1 MKTFITAFVWT
12 TLAAGQSSPDRIAGA
27 LQERVLSGQAAR
39 LKTDDRISL
48 YNAMVQEKPE
58 NLHYQVLLAGAYI
71 QKMRET
77 TDFSYVDRASKVLD
91 RVLAADSANYEALRL
106 RTEVELERHNFKR
119 VVEYSMQLIGIGP
132 QDPWNW
138 GTMGD
143 AYIEIGD
150 YDKAADAYQKMMNL
164 RPDLSSY
171 NRAAHYRFL
180 MNDVEGAIDIMKRA
194 IDSGS
199 TSPEN
204 IAWCWVELGAYY
216 LKSNRLGEAE
226 HAYTNAL
233 RTFPHYH
240 PALAGLGKVYTAQ
253 GKISEAI
260 ESFTQAQAIV
270 PLPDYSAALYDL
282 YLRQGKQTEAN
293 RQMATIDT
301 IDKLA
306 KANGEKVNRNL
317 ALIYADHDHRVD
329 RALELAQAELDSRQ
343 DVYTYD
349 ALAWA
354 LYKNGKYAEAA
365 AAIDKAVRF
374 HTPEP
379 AFQVHAQKIHEA
391 ALSARVAEETK

>member
-1 MKTFITAFVWT
+1 MKTFLTLLLFTAF
-12 TLAAGQSSPDRIAGA
+12 AAAQSSSPDRIAGA
-27 LQERVLSGQAAR
+27 LQERVLADQAAR

-48 YNAMVQEKPE
+48 YNAMVQERPE

-77 TDFSYVDRASKVLD
+77 TDFSYVDRASKILE
-91 RVLAADSANYEALRL
+91 RVLAADSSNYEALRL

-119 VVEYSMQLIGIGP
+119 VVEYSMQLTAIGP

-138 GTMGD
+138 GTLGD

-150 YDKAADAYQKMMNL
+150 YDKAADSYQKMMNL

-180 MNDVEGAIDIMKRA
+180 MNDMAGAIDIMKRA
-194 IDSGS
+194 IDAGS

-204 IAWCWVELGAYY
+204 IAWCWVELGGYY
-216 LKSNRLGEAE
+216 LKTNRLGEAE

-240 PALAGLGKVYTAQ
+240 PALAGLGKVYKAEDKTSA
-253 GKISEAI
+253 AI

-270 PLPDYSAALYDL
+270 PLPDYAAALYDL
-282 YLRQGKQTEAN
+282 YLQQGKKAEAD
-293 RQMATIDT
+293 RQMAMIDT
-301 IDKLA
+301 IDRLA

-343 DVYTYD
+343 DIYTFD

-354 LYKNGKYAEAA
+354 LYKNGKYPEAEAA
-365 AAIDKAVRF
+365 MEKAVRL

-379 AFQVHAQKIHEA
+379 AFRMHAEKIREA
-391 ALSARVAEETK
+391 VAEATQ